1 MKTISQSIPRSSSR
15 LGILGSTKGTDLQAI
30 IGAIEQGRLDASV
43 AVVISN
49 KRDAYI
55 LERARKHDILTIY
68 VEGKERSRKNFDDEV
83 STILKQNCV
92 DLVLLIGYM
101 RILSP
106 SFIDSWNNRV
116 LNVHPSLLPEFGG
129 SMDLDVHSEV
139 LKSGV
144 EVTGCTVHIAT
155 KEIDA
160 GPIIVQKCCTIA
172 DGETSESLK
181 VKVQALEG
189 EALIEAIQLFQNGFP
204 LFSRG

>member
-1 MKTISQSIPRSSSR
+1 MSQSVPRSASR
-15 LGILGSTKGTDLQAI
+15 LGILGSTQGTDLQAI

-68 VEGKERSRKNFDDEV
+68 VEGKKRSRKNFDDEV
-83 STILKQNCV
+83 STILKQHCV

-116 LNVHPSLLPEFGG
+116 LNVHPSLLPAFGG

-139 LKSGV
+139 IKAGV

-160 GPIIVQKCCTIA
+160 GPIIVQKCCNIA
-172 DGETSESLK
+172 DGETPESLK
-181 VKVQALEG
+181 AKVQALEG

-204 LFSRG
+204 LFSRR